1 MTPTIQQKN
10 SKFAKQDEAQDFFE
24 ILIRLERKIDSA
36 QESILEN
43 ETRMLARLSITEEE
57 IEKYKVD
64 IADLKTKQSYLESKV
79 KAMADDISFNH
90 DHYWL
95 CKASGY
101 RIINGR
107 VDKDNSSNF
116 TCFTTR
122 GNSVVDSALLRHDN
136 FAMVDKLRVGELCE
150 LLDHSPFELS
160 IKSSN
165 NIIISESQADTPAVN
180 WPTNDENK
188 LYRIIKVNTMSM
200 MLQH

>member
-1 MTPTIQQKN
+1 VGEVGISGGSRNGDGSTCFCYALGLFFTLDFLEIKPDESSKGTVIDKFTIHNSYYGRKVLRGKAWRKEHFSKSGRKLSRRQAIFSVGHESMTPTIQQKN

-90 DHYWL
+90 DHY
-95 CKASGY
+95 
-101 RIINGR
+101 
-107 VDKDNSSNF
+107 
-116 TCFTTR
+116 
-122 GNSVVDSALLRHDN
+122 
-136 FAMVDKLRVGELCE
+136 
-150 LLDHSPFELS
+150 
-160 IKSSN
+160 
-165 NIIISESQADTPAVN
+165 
-180 WPTNDENK
+180 
-188 LYRIIKVNTMSM
+188 
-200 MLQH
+200 